1 MEQAEVVEKLLEAA
15 EMHVPFDGW
24 GDETFAA
31 ACRDADI
38 DESFARLF
46 LPQGGRDLA
55 VEAHKKGDRDMVA
68 ALADMDLS
76 ALRFRDKIATAVI
89 LRLQCAG
96 DKESVRRATTL
107 FALPQNAALGAK
119 LIWGTC
125 DAIWSALGDPSRDY
139 NWYSKRATLSGV
151 YGSTVLYWL
160 GDTSDGDSATQEFL
174 DRRIDNVM
182 QFEKVKGQI
191 RKSPSL
197 MKLLSGPRAILHRLT
212 APEGQTDLPGYI
224 NPTSKENQ

>member
-24 GDETFAA
+24 SDKTFTAS
-31 ACRDADI
+31 CLDAEI

-55 VEAHKKGDRDMVA
+55 IEAHRKGDQNMIT
-68 ALADMDLS
+68 ALANMDLS
-76 ALRFRDKIATAVI
+76 ELRFRDKIAAAVMV
-89 LRLQCAG
+89 RLECAG

-107 FALPQNAALGAK
+107 FALPQNAAIGAK

-125 DAIWSALGDPSRDY
+125 DAIWSSLGDPSRDY

-160 GDTSDGDSATQEFL
+160 GDTSDDDIATKEFIN
-174 DRRIDNVM
+174 RRIDNVM
-182 QFEKVKGQI
+182 QIEKAKGQI

-197 MKLLSGPRAILHRLT
+197 MKLLSGPRAMLRRLN
-212 APEGQTDLPGYI
+212 APDGQTDLPGYLNSI
-224 NPTSKENQ
+224 SKETP

>member
-1 MEQAEVVEKLLEAA
+1 VEHAEVVEKLLEAA

-24 GDETFAA
+24 GDETFSAS
-31 ACRDADI
+31 CRDAEI

-55 VEAHKKGDRDMVA
+55 VEAHKKGDRDMITELSVM
-68 ALADMDLS
+68 DMS
-76 ALRFRDKIATAVI
+76 EMRFRDKISAAVMVR
-89 LRLQCAG
+89 LRCAG

-107 FALPQNAALGAK
+107 FALPQNAAVGAK

-160 GDTSDGDSATQEFL
+160 GDTSDGDTATQDFL

-197 MKLLSGPRAILHRLT
+197 MKLLSGPRALLHRLN
-212 APEGQTDLPGYI
+212 APDNKMDLPGYM

>member
-1 MEQAEVVEKLLEAA
+1 
-15 EMHVPFDGW
+15 
-24 GDETFAA
+24 
-31 ACRDADI
+31 
-38 DESFARLF
+38 
-46 LPQGGRDLA
+46 
-55 VEAHKKGDRDMVA
+55 
-68 ALADMDLS
+68 
-76 ALRFRDKIATAVI
+76 
-89 LRLQCAG
+89 
-96 DKESVRRATTL
+96 
-107 FALPQNAALGAK
+107 

-212 APEGQTDLPGYI
+212 APEGQTDLPGYV

>member
-31 ACRDADI
+31 ACRDAEI

-68 ALADMDLS
+68 ALSDMDLS

-96 DKESVRRATTL
+96 GQETVRRATTL

-160 GDTSDGDSATQEFL
+160 GDTSDGDSATKNFWIAAL
-174 DRRIDNVM
+174 I
-182 QFEKVKGQI
+182 
-191 RKSPSL
+191 
-197 MKLLSGPRAILHRLT
+197 T
-212 APEGQTDLPGYI
+212 
-224 NPTSKENQ
+224 